1 MGQSNKPEL
10 INGSI
15 LALSTLIPAVVASA
29 AEAEYAALFHVGQET
44 ANLRNIL
51 ADLDDAMSEKDKVDH
66 GTPI

>member
-15 LALSTLIPAVVASA
+15 QTLSTLIPAVVAPA
-29 AEAEYAALFHVGQET
+29 AEAEYAALFLVGQET

-51 ADLDDAMSEKDKVDH
+51 ADLGYPQQPTLILCDNA
-66 GTPI
+66 